1 MKWLFIVLKGELGF
15 TRGGQLFIL
24 LQGIIISVARVEGIG
39 PIKVNFDGRARE
51 RARGGGG
58 RYGGD
63 RKGGKKDGRERTLTI
78 WCINSFNALMK

>member
-1 MKWLFIVLKGELGF
+1 MLVLKRELGF

-24 LQGIIISVARVEGIG
+24 LQGIVISVARVEGIG

-51 RARGGGG
+51 RARAREGG